1 MPEILNLF
9 NIYEINA
16 SWSID
21 ACPRSVRGFH
31 ERFSLHWFPYWPVRA
46 SPALC
51 LHCALAACISLSP
64 RSAAFVCGLWLDNP
78 AEGQRQLP
86 TAGSVSSWS
95 DSKPRDW
102 ALRTQ
107 RADYSCTSDALLL
120 RSVYCRSFR
129 SCIAVRVTFSYCL
142 SNRVDDFFPWAP
154 FSPFCTWLE
163 VYRLRELV
171 L

>member
-9 NIYEINA
+9 NIYKINA

-78 AEGQRQLP
+78 AGRQRQLP
-86 TAGSVSSWS
+86 TAGSVSSWGQTQS
-95 DSKPRDW
+95 RETERCERRELITRVQVMLCYYAPYTVGLSEA
-102 ALRTQ
+102 ALQ
-107 RADYSCTSDALLL
+107 LEW
-120 RSVYCRSFR
+120 RSLTVYRIESM
-129 SCIAVRVTFSYCL
+129 TFS
-142 SNRVDDFFPWAP
+142 
-154 FSPFCTWLE
+154 LE
-163 VYRLRELV
+163 HHFRHSALD
-171 L
+171 